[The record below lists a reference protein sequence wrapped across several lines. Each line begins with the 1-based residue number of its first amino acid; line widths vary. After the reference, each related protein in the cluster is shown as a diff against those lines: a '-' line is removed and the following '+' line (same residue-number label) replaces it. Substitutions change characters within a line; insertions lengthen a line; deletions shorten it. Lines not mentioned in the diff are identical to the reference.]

1 MNDRNKTEYQYRK
14 NLIRELYFLLKIT
27 PIMKPELQ
35 QSYLEKLEL
44 WYNKNDHK
52 KT

>member
-1 MNDRNKTEYQYRK
+1 MSNVIYRRLYNIVVNDRNKTDYQYRK

-35 QSYLEKLEL
+35 
-44 WYNKNDHK
+44 
-52 KT
+52 